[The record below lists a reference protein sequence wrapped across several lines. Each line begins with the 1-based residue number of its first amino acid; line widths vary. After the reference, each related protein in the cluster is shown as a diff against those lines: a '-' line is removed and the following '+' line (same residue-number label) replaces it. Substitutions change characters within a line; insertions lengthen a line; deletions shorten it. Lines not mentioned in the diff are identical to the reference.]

1 MTKPGN
7 KKLSVPV
14 HCVQSVESLKELKP
28 EAKKNIQALSHFYQ
42 DCWYTFTT
50 HQFTLYNIMQQF
62 NIKKIEE
69 DYNNSIFMC
78 SNKSNFPAQKKK
90 KKRKERGGGAVI
102 GQFNLIYHI
111 LFGL

>member
-62 NIKKIEE
+62 NIKKFE

-90 KKRKERGGGAVI
+90 KERGGAVI

>member
-62 NIKKIEE
+62 NIKKFE

-90 KKRKERGGGAVI
+90 KKKEEE
-102 GQFNLIYHI
+102 L
-111 LFGL
+111 